1 MRIPLVLGD
10 AGQFRQQPGWRVATL
25 SGTTDDKDTWVTL
38 LEEGQPLVVP
48 PNTTWLF
55 DAWVVG
61 RAVSVSEDAGLNVS
75 GVIVRNGTATP
86 YIVDTKKTT
95 IARSEKSMKADAV
108 EDVLNNALAIQVRG
122 IKDGDVNWV
131 ARVEVAP
138 ITG

>member
-1 MRIPLVLGD
+1 VRSPIVLGD
-10 AGQFRQQPGWRVATL
+10 AAQWQLQPAWQIAAL
-25 SGTTDDKDTWVTL
+25 EGTTVDKDTWVTL
-38 LEEGQPLVVP
+38 LDKGQPLIMP
-48 PNTTWLF
+48 PYTTWLF
-55 DAWVVG
+55 DAWIVG

-95 IARSEKSMKADAV
+95 IARSKNSMKADAV

-122 IKDGDVNWV
+122 VEDEDVNWV
-131 ARVEVAP
+131 ARVEVTP